1 MDLSFQ
7 TTKNILSSIKIQGEN
22 GKNYSLPPGQFF
34 LMLVFL
40 DNQILYPKNLKI
52 FQLTS
57 KHREEI

>member
-40 DNQILYPKNLKI
+40 ENQILYPKI
-52 FQLTS
+52 
-57 KHREEI
+57 